1 MRYTCTDHI
10 SPDDFMRL
18 RNTMGWTPIAIEQ
31 AERGLRSAAKVIC
44 VKDGDEVIATARL
57 LWDGGYQAQL
67 CDVMVMPAYQRQ
79 GIGRHMVTHLVDWL
93 QSQLKPG
100 WNLKLNLSAAP
111 DKEPFYEKLGFRRR
125 PCENAGSGMD
135 KWMSGGRG

>member
-1 MRYTCTDHI
+1 MNLTYTDHI
-10 SPDDFMRL
+10 APEDFLRL
-18 RNTMGWTPIAIEQ
+18 RTTMGWTPIAMEQ

-44 VKDGDEVIATARL
+44 VKDGDEVIATARI

-79 GIGRHMVTHLVDWL
+79 GIGRYMVTHLTDWL

-100 WNLKLNLSAAP
+100 WNLKLNLSAAA

-125 PCENAGSGMD
+125 PCVNAGSGMD
-135 KWMSGGRG
+135 KWMSGGRE

>member
-1 MRYTCTDHI
+1 MNLSYTDSI
-10 SPDDFMRL
+10 APEDFMRL
-18 RNTMGWTPIAIEQ
+18 RNTVGWTPIAMEQIEN
-31 AERGLRSAAKVIC
+31 GLRNSAKVIC
-44 VKDGDEVIATARL
+44 VKDGDEVVAMARL
-57 LWDGGYQAQL
+57 LWDRGYQAQL

-79 GIGRHMVTHLVDWL
+79 GIGRYMVTHLTDWL

-135 KWMSGGRG
+135 KWMSGSRE